1 MVRIRLTKVGR
12 RNTPHWRV
20 GVFDRRTRRDGEAI
34 EYLGY
39 YNQHAEKAADKLTI
53 DKERAL
59 YWLSK
64 GARPTDTIA
73 ALLKKSG
80 IVQ

>member
-1 MVRIRLTKVGR
+1 
-12 RNTPHWRV
+12 
-20 GVFDRRTRRDGEAI
+20 VFDRRTRRDGEAI